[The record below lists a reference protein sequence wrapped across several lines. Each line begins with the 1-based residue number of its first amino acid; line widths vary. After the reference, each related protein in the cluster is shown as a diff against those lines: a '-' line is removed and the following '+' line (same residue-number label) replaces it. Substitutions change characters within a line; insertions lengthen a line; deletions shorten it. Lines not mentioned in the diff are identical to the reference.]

1 MAEKSV
7 SEVSRDLRL
16 LYQKGLDAL
25 SRENLDYALDLFN
38 QVLLKEPSFHDCRR
52 GLRTAQLRK
61 AAGVGGAGGFF
72 KKAFSSVSSTPLVA
86 KGQMALR
93 NNPGEAMH
101 WAEQILN
108 GDPSNAGAHRII
120 LEAATTLELPR
131 TRAMALEALVKKS
144 PKDKALVIQFSEVL
158 AQIGEEAVAENV
170 LQELARVA
178 PGDPD
183 LAKAL
188 KNISAHKTLN
198 EGGYETLSEGQG
210 SYRDIL
216 KDKKEAVSLEQEK
229 RVQLNE
235 DVASRLIQEYEV
247 RLQTEPDNLKLV
259 RSLAELYSQKNQ
271 FDRALVLYRRIQ
283 ESEMGANDP
292 ALERAVATTLV
303 RSMDYA
309 AGELNP
315 FEEGHADKVSL
326 IQTEKLAFQLE
337 DCRKRVEKFPTDLS
351 IRFEMGVL
359 YFQAGKIGEAI
370 QELQK
375 AQNNPHK
382 RFPAMN
388 YLAQCFARRKMHDL
402 AARTLQNAIKEKIVF
417 DEEKKELIYNLGCV
431 LQDMGKGAEALEQL
445 KQIYEVDIGYRD
457 VAAKVDAFYAE
468 Q

>member
-108 GDPSNAGAHRII
+108 GDPSNASAHKII

-198 EGGYETLSEGQG
+198 EG
-210 SYRDIL
+210 
-216 KDKKEAVSLEQEK
+216 
-229 RVQLNE
+229 
-235 DVASRLIQEYEV
+235 
-247 RLQTEPDNLKLV
+247 EPV
-259 RSLAELYSQKNQ
+259 T
-271 FDRALVLYRRIQ
+271 F
-283 ESEMGANDP
+283 
-292 ALERAVATTLV
+292 
-303 RSMDYA
+303 
-309 AGELNP
+309 
-315 FEEGHADKVSL
+315 
-326 IQTEKLAFQLE
+326 
-337 DCRKRVEKFPTDLS
+337 
-351 IRFEMGVL
+351 
-359 YFQAGKIGEAI
+359 EAI
-370 QELQK
+370 PSEKGFK
-375 AQNNPHK
+375 AQNVQ
-382 RFPAMN
+382 RAS
-388 YLAQCFARRKMHDL
+388 
-402 AARTLQNAIKEKIVF
+402 AA
-417 DEEKKELIYNLGCV
+417 
-431 LQDMGKGAEALEQL
+431 
-445 KQIYEVDIGYRD
+445 
-457 VAAKVDAFYAE
+457 
-468 Q
+468 